1 MCVRVTERD
10 GKGDGRDGERAQ
22 KDSCEIS
29 HREEDE
35 RGGVKDYKGEGRDK
49 TKRVSLKQSK
59 MPTQICFNVSACHP
73 ATA

>member
-1 MCVRVTERD
+1 MGVRVCVCVRVTERD

-35 RGGVKDYKGEGRDK
+35 RGGGSRTIKVKAEI
-49 TKRVSLKQSK
+49 KQK
-59 MPTQICFNVSACHP
+59 E
-73 ATA
+73 